1 MISGRIT
8 TQMTTASVLSSINNV
23 QDQLANT
30 QEQLSTGLSIN
41 QPSDNPYGAS
51 LAVQLKNGIAG
62 LTNYNSSITDGTAWA
77 SAADTS
83 LQNVTSMLQRAQELT
98 VQASNGTESST
109 DLSATADEIDQ
120 LADAIKQEANTQYN
134 GQYIFSGTATNT
146 QPYSDATGDTYQ
158 GNTAAVTRQIGP
170 GSTLQVNA
178 DISSLLGSGSS
189 ANDGKLLDTLRT
201 ISADMRSGNSAGIA
215 DLSSNQITNL
225 QTSLS
230 SLTQLQA
237 NVGATENRLTLA
249 GDRIQGLQTTD
260 TTALS
265 NDEDVN
271 MAQAMTTFSNQ
282 QAAFTAALKAGAN
295 IVQSSLM
302 DFLSS

>member
-23 QDQLANT
+23 QDQMANT
-30 QEQLSTGLSIN
+30 QEQLSTGKSIN

-51 LAVQLKNGIAG
+51 LAIQLKNDLSG
-62 LTNYNSSITDGTAWA
+62 LNNYNSNITDGTAWA

-83 LQNVTSMLQRAQELT
+83 LSNVMSMLQRAQELT
-98 VQASNGTESST
+98 VQASNGVESST

-120 LADAIKQEANTQYN
+120 LADAIKQEGNTQYN
-134 GQYIFSGTATNT
+134 GQYIFSGTASTT
-146 QPYSDATGDTYQ
+146 QPYSNSTGDVYQ

-170 GSTLQVNA
+170 GSSLQVNV
-178 DISSLLGSGSS
+178 DISSLLGSGTS

-201 ISADMRSGNSAGIA
+201 ISADMRSGNSSGIS
-215 DLSSNQITNL
+215 DLSTTQISAL
-225 QTSLS
+225 QSSLN
-230 SLTQLQA
+230 SLTQIQA
-237 NVGATENRLTLA
+237 NVGATQNRLTLA
-249 GDRIQGLQTTD
+249 SDRIQGLQNTD
-260 TTALS
+260 TVALS

-271 MAQAMTTFSNQ
+271 MAQAMTTFSNE

-302 DFLSS
+302 DFLS

>member
-1 MISGRIT
+1 MFSGRIT

-23 QDQLANT
+23 QDQMATT
-30 QEQLSTGLSIN
+30 QQQLSTGKSIN

-51 LAVQLKNGIAG
+51 LAIQLKNDLAG
-62 LTNYNSSITDGTAWA
+62 LNNYNSNITDGTAWA

-83 LQNVTSMLQRAQELT
+83 LQNVMSMLQRAQELT
-98 VQASNGTESST
+98 VQASNGVESST

-134 GQYIFSGTATNT
+134 GQYIFSGTASGT
-146 QPYSDATGDTYQ
+146 QPYSNSTGDVYQ

-170 GSTLQVNA
+170 GSTLQVNV
-178 DISSLLGSGSS
+178 DISGLLGSGTS

-201 ISADMRSGNSAGIA
+201 ISADMRSGNSSGVA
-215 DLSSNQITNL
+215 DLSTTQISAL
-225 QTSLS
+225 QSSLN
-230 SLTQLQA
+230 SLTQVQA
-237 NVGATENRLTLA
+237 NVGATQNRLTLA
-249 GDRIQGLQTTD
+249 TDRIQGLQNSD
-260 TTALS
+260 TVALS
-265 NDEDVN
+265 NDEDIN
-271 MAQAMTTFSNQ
+271 MAQAMTSFSNE

-302 DFLSS
+302 DFLN

>member
-23 QDQLANT
+23 QDQLATT

-51 LAVQLKNGIAG
+51 LAIQLKNDMQG
-62 LTNYNSSITDGTAWA
+62 LSNYNSSINDGTAWS

-83 LQNVTSMLQRAQELT
+83 LQNVMSSLQRVQELT

-109 DLSATADEIDQ
+109 DLSSTADEVDQ

-134 GQYIFSGTATNT
+134 GQYIFSGTASST
-146 QPYSDATGDTYQ
+146 QPYSNSTGDTFQ

-170 GSTLQVNA
+170 GSTLQVNV
-178 DISSLLGSGSS
+178 DISSVLGSGTS
-189 ANDGKLLDTLRT
+189 ANDGKLLDTLRS
-201 ISADMRSGNSAGIA
+201 ISADLRSGNSAAVA
-215 DLSSNQITNL
+215 DLSTNQLTNL
-225 QTSLS
+225 QSSLS
-230 SLTQLQA
+230 SLTQVQA
-237 NVGATENRLTLA
+237 NVGATQNRLTLA
-249 GDRIQGLQTTD
+249 GDRITGLQNND
-260 TTALS
+260 TQALS

-271 MAQAMTTFSNQ
+271 MAQAMTTFSNEQ
-282 QAAFTAALKAGAN
+282 TAFTAALKAGAN

-302 DFLSS
+302 DFLS

>member
-23 QDQLANT
+23 QDQLATT

-51 LAVQLKNGIAG
+51 LAVQLKNQMAG
-62 LTNYNSSITDGTAWA
+62 LTSYNSSITDGTAWT

-83 LQNVTSMLQRAQELT
+83 MSNVMSMLQRAQELT
-98 VQASNGTESST
+98 VQASNGVESSS
-109 DLSATADEIDQ
+109 DLSASADEIDQ

-134 GQYIFSGTATNT
+134 GQYIFSGTASST
-146 QPYSDATGDTYQ
+146 QPYSTSTGDTFQ
-158 GNTAAVTRQIGP
+158 GNTSAVTRQIGP

-178 DISSLLGSGSS
+178 DLSSVLGSGTS
-189 ANDGKLLDTLRT
+189 ANDGKLLDTLRS
-201 ISADMRSGNSAGIA
+201 ISADMRSGTSAGVA
-215 DLSSNQITNL
+215 DLSSTQITNL
-225 QTSLS
+225 QNSLS
-230 SLTQLQA
+230 SLTQVQA
-237 NVGATENRLTLA
+237 NVGAAQNRLSLA
-249 GDRIQGLQTTD
+249 SDRIQGLQNTD

-271 MAQAMTTFSNQ
+271 MATAMTTFSNQ

>member
-23 QDQLANT
+23 QDQLATT
-30 QEQLSTGLSIN
+30 QQQLSTGLSIN

-51 LAVQLKNGIAG
+51 LAVQLKNDLQG
-62 LTNYNSSITDGTAWA
+62 LSNYNSNITDGTAWA

-83 LQNVTSMLQRAQELT
+83 LQNITSMLQRAQELT
-98 VQASNGTESST
+98 VQSSNGVESST

-134 GQYIFSGTATNT
+134 GQYIFSGTASTT
-146 QPYSDATGDTYQ
+146 QPYSDSTGDTFQ
-158 GNTAAVTRQIGP
+158 GNTAAVSRQIGP
-170 GSTLQVNA
+170 GSTLQVNV
-178 DISSLLGSGSS
+178 DVSSVLGSGTS
-189 ANDGKLLDTLRT
+189 ANDGKLLDTLRS
-201 ISADMRSGNSAGIA
+201 ISADLRSGNSAGIT
-215 DLSSNQITNL
+215 DLSTNQITNL
-225 QTSLS
+225 QNSLN
-230 SLTQLQA
+230 SLTQVQA
-237 NVGATENRLTLA
+237 NVGATQNRLTLA
-249 GDRIQGLQTTD
+249 GDRIQGLQNND
-260 TTALS
+260 TAALS
-265 NDEDVN
+265 NDEDIN